1 MDKMKNE
8 IEAQGVEKL
17 MIFLAFSLERILT
30 DNFKVPEMMLL
41 RA

>member
-17 MIFLAFSLERILT
+17 MISYAIVAPLFSKG
-30 DNFKVPEMMLL
+30 F
-41 RA
+41 